1 MPDLILHHYPSSPF
15 SEKIRLALGF
25 KKLAWKSVVIPAIM
39 PKPDVLALTGGYRK
53 TPFLQVGADIYCD
66 SSLICDVLEHVQ
78 PEPTLY
84 PPHLKGVSRVF
95 AQWADTTLF
104 WAAMAYNLQP
114 KGAQHVFAKA
124 PPEAAKAFGEDRKA
138 MSANMIR
145 LRPGDATSA
154 YRSYLRRIA
163 HMVEEHDFLFGTD
176 PCVADFAA
184 YHALW
189 YTRVQV
195 PVLADILAATPAVGE
210 WMDRLAATGHG
221 IMDKF
226 NSADAITVAKNAEPE
241 PAGNNLLIDHGR
253 NLRPGADARRP
264 AGRHTHALHLA
275 ARGTACGHRPRAL
288 PADRLRAA
296 QGRRNLRRWSAMAAA
311 TGFCLF
317 DTAIGACGLAWD
329 ADGKVAG
336 SLLPEAN
343 EQKTRNRMRRHYPQ
357 AVEREPPPALQE
369 VVRRVRNLLDG
380 QADPLLD
387 VALDMADVPQFNQR
401 VYAVTRAIPPGRT
414 LTYGEVAAQIGE
426 PGAAR
431 AVGQA
436 LGHNPFAP
444 IVPCHRVLAAGQAGG
459 GFSAEGGVATKL
471 RMLQIE
477 CARFGNEPGLFD

>member
-1 MPDLILHHYPSSPF
+1 
-15 SEKIRLALGF
+15 
-25 KKLAWKSVVIPAIM
+25 M

-114 KGAQHVFAKA
+114 KGAQQVFATA

-138 MSANMIR
+138 MSSNMVR

-189 YTRVQV
+189 YTRNQV
-195 PVLADILAATPAVGE
+195 PVMADILAATPAVGE

-226 NSADAITVAKNAEPE
+226 NSADAITVAKNAQPE
-241 PAGNNLLIDHGR
+241 PAGNNLLIDSAFQDDHGIS
-253 NLRPGADARRP
+253 LGTLVTITAETFGPEPTQGV
-264 AGRHTHALHLA
+264 LLA
-275 ARGTACGHRPRAL
+275 A
-288 PADRLRAA
+288 
-296 QGRRNLRRWSAMAAA
+296 
-311 TGFCLF
+311 
-317 DTAIGACGLAWD
+317 
-329 ADGKVAG
+329 
-336 SLLPEAN
+336 
-343 EQKTRNRMRRHYPQ
+343 TRTHYTL
-357 AVEREPPPALQE
+357 EREEP
-369 VVRRVRNLLDG
+369 RVGTVHVHFPR
-380 QADPLLD
+380 
-387 VALDMADVPQFNQR
+387 
-401 VYAVTRAIPPGRT
+401 
-414 LTYGEVAAQIGE
+414 IGY
-426 PGAAR
+426 
-431 AVGQA
+431 
-436 LGHNPFAP
+436 
-444 IVPCHRVLAAGQAGG
+444 VLRK
-459 GFSAEGGVATKL
+459 AEAT
-471 RMLQIE
+471 
-477 CARFGNEPGLFD
+477 

>member
-15 SEKIRLALGF
+15 SEKIRLVLGF
-25 KKLAWKSVVIPAIM
+25 KKLAWKSVVIPPIM
-39 PKPDVLALTGGYRK
+39 PKPDVLSLTGGYRK

-114 KGAQHVFAKA
+114 KGAQQAFAKA
-124 PPEAAKAFGEDRKA
+124 PPEAAKAFSEDRKA
-138 MSANMIR
+138 MSSNMVR

-189 YTRVQV
+189 YTRNQV
-195 PVLADILAATPAVGE
+195 PVMADILAATPAVGE

-241 PAGNNLLIDHGR
+241 PAGNNLLIDSAFQDDHGIPLGTAVTITAETFGPEPTQGLLLAATR
-253 NLRPGADARRP
+253 THYTLQREEPRVGTVHVHFPRIGYVLRKADA
-264 AGRHTHALHLA
+264 T
-275 ARGTACGHRPRAL
+275 
-288 PADRLRAA
+288 
-296 QGRRNLRRWSAMAAA
+296 
-311 TGFCLF
+311 
-317 DTAIGACGLAWD
+317 
-329 ADGKVAG
+329 
-336 SLLPEAN
+336 
-343 EQKTRNRMRRHYPQ
+343 
-357 AVEREPPPALQE
+357 
-369 VVRRVRNLLDG
+369 
-380 QADPLLD
+380 
-387 VALDMADVPQFNQR
+387 
-401 VYAVTRAIPPGRT
+401 
-414 LTYGEVAAQIGE
+414 
-426 PGAAR
+426 
-431 AVGQA
+431 
-436 LGHNPFAP
+436 
-444 IVPCHRVLAAGQAGG
+444 
-459 GFSAEGGVATKL
+459 
-471 RMLQIE
+471 
-477 CARFGNEPGLFD
+477 